1 MYKRILLAAD
11 GSENSIRAAKE
22 AVKIASYTE
31 GSVVEIVFVIDYS
44 RGSSDILQSKDAETL
59 DFERRKKLLPIEEML
74 NQAKVTYKVTLL
86 HGDPGQLI
94 VEYVNKQTCDM
105 VVMGTRGLNALQE
118 MVLGSVSHKVA
129 KDAKCPVLI
138 VK

>member
-22 AVKIASYTE
+22 AVKISSVSEDA
-31 GSVVEIVFVIDYS
+31 VVEIVFVMDFS
-44 RGSSDILQSKDAETL
+44 KASSDILQSKDAETL
-59 DFERRKKLLPIEEML
+59 EFERRKKLLPIEETF
-74 NQAKVTYKVTLL
+74 NHANVSHKVTLL
-86 HGDPGQLI
+86 HGEPGPII
-94 VEYVNKQTCDM
+94 VEYVNKQSCDM
-105 VVMGTRGLNALQE
+105 VVMGSRGLNTLQE

>member
-1 MYKRILLAAD
+1 MYNRILLAAD

-22 AVKIASYTE
+22 AVKIASFAE
-31 GSVVEIVFVIDYS
+31 GTVVEIVFVIDYS
-44 RGSSDILQSKDAETL
+44 KGSKEVLQSKDAETM
-59 DFERRKKLLPIEEML
+59 DVERRKKLLPIEEMF
-74 NQAKVTYKVTLL
+74 NQANITYKVTLL
-86 HGDPGQLI
+86 HGDPGSVI
-94 VEYVNKQTCDM
+94 VEYVNKLSCDM
-105 VVMGTRGLNALQE
+105 VVMGSRGLNALQE